1 MNNFNYTRVQT
12 AEEAAGKSAATP
24 AAAFIGGGT
33 NLLDLWKY
41 NLEHPQTLIDLNGL
55 EGGGEIAVLPAGGI
69 RLGAQATNAAT
80 AYHPLVEAQYPLLS
94 KTILAGAS
102 GQIRNMA
109 TNGGNLLQRTRCY
122 YFYQESAPCN
132 KRNPGSGCGAIAGQ
146 NRMHAILGHS
156 PECIAVFPSDM
167 CVALAAL
174 EAVVQVQGPAGS
186 RSIPFAQFHRLPGN
200 LPELDN
206 TLQPHEV
213 ITAIDL
219 PAEGFAQ
226 NYCYLKLRDRL
237 SYAFAMVSVAVGL
250 KLEGTRIVQARI
262 ALGGVAH
269 VPWRVPAAEEY
280 LAGKETTDANFKEAA
295 SLILEGAS
303 GFEHNTFKI
312 GLAHR
317 AIVRACKMALKP
329 ETQRPGAKPSL

>member
-1 MNNFNYTRVQT
+1 MNNFNYTAAKT
-12 AEEAAGKSAATP
+12 AGEAAGKSAETAQ
-24 AAAFIGGGT
+24 AAFVGGGT

-41 NLEHPQTLIDLNGL
+41 NLAHPQTLIDLNEL
-55 EGGGEIAVLPAGGI
+55 EGGKEIAALPAGGL
-69 RLGAQATNAAT
+69 RLGAQATNANT
-80 AYHPLVEAQYPLLS
+80 AYHPLVEGRYPLLS

-132 KRNPGSGCGAIAGQ
+132 KRNPGSGCGAIAGH

-156 PECIAVFPSDM
+156 PDCIAVFPSDM

-174 EAVVQVQGPAGS
+174 EAVVQVEGPGGS
-186 RSIPFAQFHRLPGN
+186 RSIPFAQFHRLPGSM
-200 LPELDN
+200 PELDN

-219 PAEGFAQ
+219 PAEGFAE

-250 KLEGTRIVQARI
+250 KLEGGKIKAARI

-280 LAGKETTDANFKEAA
+280 LTGKAPTDAHFAEAA
-295 SLILEGAS
+295 HLILAGAS
-303 GFEHNTFKI
+303 GFEHNSFKI

-317 AIVRACKMALKP
+317 AVVRAGRMALSP